1 MSAVGIVV
9 AILVV
14 AGVVY
19 LLSYSGG
26 GSGKPNTSTS
36 ALLQAINYTGA
47 IQGAGATFPQPF
59 YSNLS
64 AQFNLIVPRIQIN
77 YNGIGS
83 GGGIKAFTN
92 LTVDFGASDAP
103 MTDSQRQ
110 AVPSLPVHVPMVIG
124 GIVAAYSLPG
134 VNTGLVFTGDLLA
147 KIYLGQ
153 VYSWNDPS
161 IQALNPG
168 VTLPSHNITVVHRSD
183 GSGTTY
189 AWTQYLSAS
198 NANWASQV
206 GSSTSVNWPLTTSS
220 GGGSGNAGVAA
231 LLDSSHAY
239 SIGYVEYTYAT
250 LNNLTYGYI
259 KNAAGTVVQPTVS
272 SFSAAVSA
280 AASVLPAGNQ
290 TWSQVSIINA
300 VANNATESTAYPV
313 TTFTY
318 VLLYQDLGTVPG
330 MTYDKAYALVAFL
343 WWAIHDGQ
351 LYAPQLHYVPLPS
364 SVVTHDETTLHA
376 ITFNGKALIP

>member
-9 AILVV
+9 MIVV
-14 AGVVY
+14 IAAAGYV
-19 LLSYSGG
+19 LLYSGG

-36 ALLQAINYTGA
+36 AIVQAINYTGA

-64 AQFNLIVPRIQIN
+64 AQFNILVPGVQVN

-92 LTVDFGASDAP
+92 LTIDFGASDAP
-103 MTDSQRQ
+103 MTDAQWQ
-110 AVPSLPVHVPMVIG
+110 AVPSLAVHIPMVIG

-153 VYSWNDPS
+153 VYSWNDPA

-168 VTLPSHNITVVHRSD
+168 VTLPNHNITVVHRSD
-183 GSGTTY
+183 GSGTTF

-220 GGGSGNAGVAA
+220 GAGSGNAGVAA
-231 LLDSSHAY
+231 LLDSNHPY

-250 LNNLTYGYI
+250 LNNLAYGYV
-259 KNAAGTVVQPTVS
+259 KNAAGTVVQPTVD

-280 AASVLPAGNQ
+280 ATSVLPRGNQ

-300 VANNATESTAYPV
+300 VVNNATAASAYPV

-318 VLLYQDLGTVPG
+318 ILIYQNLNTVPG
-330 MTYDKAYALVAFL
+330 MTQTKAYALVAFL
-343 WWAIHDGQ
+343 WWATHDGQ

-364 SVVTHDETTLHA
+364 SVVTVDEATLHT
-376 ITFNGKALIP
+376 ITFDGKALLP